1 MSALRSE
8 ATVGTEAPD
17 RYLAQLCK
25 HFAPDIPAT
34 YSGAEGRAE
43 FGFGHCT
50 MQAERRYLVLVV
62 EAEDEQSLA
71 RMQHL
76 VGLRLG
82 RCMWRERPVIDW
94 VRSS

>member
-1 MSALRSE
+1 MAALRSE
-8 ATVGTEAPD
+8 ATVGTEVPD

-25 HFAPDIPAT
+25 HFAHEIPISC
-34 YSGAEGRAE
+34 SGTEGHAE

-50 MQAERRYLVLVV
+50 MQASERYLVLVV

-71 RMQHL
+71 RMQRL
-76 VGLRLG
+76 IGLRLE
-82 RCMWRERPVIDW
+82 RCMWRERPVINW